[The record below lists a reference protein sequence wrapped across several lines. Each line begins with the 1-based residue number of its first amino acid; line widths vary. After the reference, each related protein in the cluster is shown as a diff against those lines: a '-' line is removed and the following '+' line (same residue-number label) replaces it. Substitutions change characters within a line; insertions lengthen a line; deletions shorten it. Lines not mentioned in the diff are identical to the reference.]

1 MVIELLLIGKI
12 REPYVVNGCE
22 HFHDRLKHYCRLTV
36 TELAIKEQGLS
47 PEDQKSA
54 ENRLIFSK
62 LKPRHA
68 LVVLD
73 ERGQSV
79 SSPGLAGQ
87 LEKWGNAG
95 TDRVQFVVG
104 GAYGV
109 QDELRRK
116 ADWIWSLSPLT
127 LPHPLVRLILMEQLY
142 RGFSILHHQ
151 PYHHG

>member
-1 MVIELLLIGKI
+1 MVIELLMIGKI
-12 REPYVVNGCE
+12 REPYVVNGCD
-22 HFHDRLKHYCRLTV
+22 HFHERLRHYCRLTV

-95 TDRVQFVVG
+95 IDRVQFVV
-104 GAYGV
+104 
-109 QDELRRK
+109 RK
-116 ADWIWSLSPLT
+116 ADWIWSLSSLT
-127 LPHPLVRLILMEQLY
+127 FPHPLVRLILMEQLY
-142 RGFSILHHQ
+142 RAFSILHHQ

>member
-22 HFHDRLKHYCRLTV
+22 HFHERLRHYCRLTV

-79 SSPGLAGQ
+79 SSSGLAGQ
-87 LEKWGNAG
+87 LEK
-95 TDRVQFVVG
+95 
-104 GAYGV
+104 
-109 QDELRRK
+109 
-116 ADWIWSLSPLT
+116 
-127 LPHPLVRLILMEQLY
+127 
-142 RGFSILHHQ
+142 
-151 PYHHG
+151 

>member
-79 SSPGLAGQ
+79 SSPGLGATRKMGQ
-87 LEKWGNAG
+87 CRNGPRSICGW
-95 TDRVQFVVG
+95 RC
-104 GAYGV
+104 
-109 QDELRRK
+109 
-116 ADWIWSLSPLT
+116 
-127 LPHPLVRLILMEQLY
+127 VRSS
-142 RGFSILHHQ
+142 G
-151 PYHHG
+151 